1 MKKFS
6 SVLLAVLLIFSCWT
20 VATAESTDAVSG
32 APLDNDIEI
41 VYKEHFDDMV
51 TRYADEL
58 TEAELLVS
66 ADVYDAIGMIRFD
79 SEDSLAARQRIYGIA
94 SADDLHAILTGYFD
108 PNDAAYTADTALDAR
123 LQAIL
128 AACGLNPEDY
138 DISVIRNLSGM
149 PEPITSSPTT
159 YPPTRSPV
167 RCRPAT
173 ASPIQTKA
181 ACACSA
187 QRTASPESARASCR
201 GMPPD
206 SPSFC
211 PPNPECSR
219 FRPPTNQ

>member
-1 MKKFS
+1 MKHSIARFS
-6 SVLLAVLLIFSCWT
+6 CLALIFVLLLGLCC

-108 PNDAAYTADTALDAR
+108 PNDAAYTCLLYT
-123 LQAIL
+123 
-128 AACGLNPEDY
+128 
-138 DISVIRNLSGM
+138 
-149 PEPITSSPTT
+149 
-159 YPPTRSPV
+159 
-167 RCRPAT
+167 
-173 ASPIQTKA
+173 
-181 ACACSA
+181 
-187 QRTASPESARASCR
+187 
-201 GMPPD
+201 
-206 SPSFC
+206 SPS
-211 PPNPECSR
+211 PR
-219 FRPPTNQ
+219 DA

>member
-1 MKKFS
+1 MKHSIARFS
-6 SVLLAVLLIFSCWT
+6 CLALIFVLLLGLCC

-94 SADDLHAILTGYFD
+94 S
-108 PNDAAYTADTALDAR
+108 
-123 LQAIL
+123 
-128 AACGLNPEDY
+128 GLNPEDY

-149 PEPITSSPTT
+149 PEPITGTNWYCTLIRKGVEVAEDETNPYDMVIVLYGDEMT
-159 YPPTRSPV
+159 V
-167 RCRPAT
+167 GA
-173 ASPIQTKA
+173 
-181 ACACSA
+181 
-187 QRTASPESARASCR
+187 
-201 GMPPD
+201 
-206 SPSFC
+206 FVL
-211 PPNPECSR
+211 NPEV
-219 FRPPTNQ
+219 

>member
-1 MKKFS
+1 MKKFFS
-6 SVLLAVLLIFSCWT
+6 LFLAVLLIFSCWT
-20 VATAESTDAVSG
+20 AATAESTDAVSG

-94 SADDLHAILTGYFD
+94 SADDLHAILTG
-108 PNDAAYTADTALDAR
+108 
-123 LQAIL
+123 

-149 PEPITSSPTT
+149 PEPITGTNWYCTLIRKGVEVAEDETNPYDMVIVLYGDEMT
-159 YPPTRSPV
+159 V
-167 RCRPAT
+167 GA
-173 ASPIQTKA
+173 
-181 ACACSA
+181 
-187 QRTASPESARASCR
+187 
-201 GMPPD
+201 
-206 SPSFC
+206 FVL
-211 PPNPECSR
+211 NPEV
-219 FRPPTNQ
+219 

>member
-108 PNDAAYTADTALDAR
+108 PNDAAYTADASLDAR

-128 AACGLNPEDY
+128 VACGLNPEDY

-149 PEPITSSPTT
+149 PEPITGTNWYCTLIRKGVEVAEDETNPYDMVIVLYGDEMT
-159 YPPTRSPV
+159 V
-167 RCRPAT
+167 GA
-173 ASPIQTKA
+173 
-181 ACACSA
+181 
-187 QRTASPESARASCR
+187 
-201 GMPPD
+201 
-206 SPSFC
+206 FVL
-211 PPNPECSR
+211 NPEV
-219 FRPPTNQ
+219 

>member
-1 MKKFS
+1 MKEFFS
-6 SVLLAVLLIFSCWT
+6 LFLAVLLIFSCWT
-20 VATAESTDAVSG
+20 AATAESTDAVSG

-41 VYKEHFDDMV
+41 VYKEHFDNMV

-108 PNDAAYTADTALDAR
+108 PNDAAYTADAALDAR

-138 DISVIRNLSGM
+138 DISVIRNLGGM
-149 PEPITSSPTT
+149 IEPITGTNWYCTLIRKGVEVAEDETNPYDMVIVLYGDEMT
-159 YPPTRSPV
+159 V
-167 RCRPAT
+167 GA
-173 ASPIQTKA
+173 
-181 ACACSA
+181 
-187 QRTASPESARASCR
+187 
-201 GMPPD
+201 
-206 SPSFC
+206 FVL
-211 PPNPECSR
+211 NPEV
-219 FRPPTNQ
+219 